1 MAGKIKN
8 CPMCG
13 KLFNDTGKKVCPD
26 CYQQILDKEH
36 EVVEYVRDHKGAKI
50 PEICEATGAPSGMI
64 KKMIREGR
72 FEQIGVKMTYPC
84 EKCGAPIISTDHET
98 GAREILAPDTDYHR
112 KTYDKIDEAQYGIL
126 VPVCDGEF
134 RNVDLPLTMEEQLM
148 ADAICRLI
156 NNPELAEHYRTEVL
170 IRAGQLDLSK
180 IAEYWVQVIEN

>member
-64 KKMIREGR
+64 KKMIRDGR

-84 EKCGAPIISTDHET
+84 EKCGAPILSGKICQQCEEKARAELQKQASLQAAARQMAKTDQNR
-98 GAREILAPDTDYHR
+98 G
-112 KTYDKIDEAQYGIL
+112 QG
-126 VPVCDGEF
+126 F
-134 RNVDLPLTMEEQLM
+134 R
-148 ADAICRLI
+148 
-156 NNPELAEHYRTEVL
+156 
-170 IRAGQLDLSK
+170 SK
-180 IAEYWVQVIEN
+180 DR

>member
-13 KLFNDTGKKVCPD
+13 KLFNDTGKKVCPE

-64 KKMIREGR
+64 KKMIRDGR

-84 EKCGAPIISTDHET
+84 EKFGAPILSGKICQQCEEK
-98 GAREILAPDTDYHR
+98 ARSELQKQASLQAAARQMAKVDQNR
-112 KTYDKIDEAQYGIL
+112 GQG
-126 VPVCDGEF
+126 F
-134 RNVDLPLTMEEQLM
+134 R
-148 ADAICRLI
+148 
-156 NNPELAEHYRTEVL
+156 
-170 IRAGQLDLSK
+170 SK
-180 IAEYWVQVIEN
+180 ERD

>member
-13 KLFNDTGKKVCPD
+13 KLFNDTGHKVCED

-36 EVVEYVRDHKGAKI
+36 EVVEYVREHKGAKI

-84 EKCGAPIISTDHET
+84 EKCGAPILSGKICQQCEEK
-98 GAREILAPDTDYHR
+98 ARAERRRSQREEKRLS
-112 KTYDKIDEAQYGIL
+112 
-126 VPVCDGEF
+126 
-134 RNVDLPLTMEEQLM
+134 DLLQHGSIITKKAFDFKFLLRREGML
-148 ADAICRLI
+148 
-156 NNPELAEHYRTEVL
+156 
-170 IRAGQLDLSK
+170 
-180 IAEYWVQVIEN
+180 

>member
-13 KLFNDTGKKVCPD
+13 KLFNDTGRKVCMD

-84 EKCGAPIISTDHET
+84 EKCGRT
-98 GAREILAPDTDYHR
+98 GAGNL
-112 KTYDKIDEAQYGIL
+112 
-126 VPVCDGEF
+126 
-134 RNVDLPLTMEEQLM
+134 
-148 ADAICRLI
+148 
-156 NNPELAEHYRTEVL
+156 
-170 IRAGQLDLSK
+170 
-180 IAEYWVQVIEN
+180 